1 MNRAQRRLIARGV
14 YPSQIK
20 PDSQEELI
28 IAQEYVE
35 ECMAR
40 AAETGESI
48 KLSEHDFINRL
59 HEAVTNA
66 N

>member
-20 PDSQEELI
+20 PDSPEEEI
-28 IAQEYVE
+28 IAQQYVE
-35 ECMAR
+35 EQMAE
-40 AAETGESI
+40 AERTGQPLH
-48 KLSEHDFINRL
+48 LSETDFIKRL
-59 HEAVTNA
+59 QEAVHA